1 MDRMDWYDQEDRREV
16 GEEETEAAEERDF
29 GLWYGE
35 SPLLPKEIPEEPG
48 YLKDCPFLKE

>member
-1 MDRMDWYDQEDRREV
+1 MDWYDQEDRREV

-35 SPLLPKEIPEEPG
+35 SPLLPKEIPEEPE
-48 YLKDCPFLKE
+48 YLRDCPFWKE